1 MQLVGLALLGVA
13 FGAAGAEF
21 LRASKPELVKKVE
34 DWVRRFMDGFFNS
47 LGLKKQDNGQD

>member
-34 DWVRRFMDGFFNS
+34 DRVRRFMDDFFDS
-47 LGLKKQDNGQD
+47 LESKKEDNGRN